1 VSKAKAAEIMAEV
14 RTRTRSEVGSMVE
27 LARIS
32 PLLRALMMAW
42 SLWIRTMISVR
53 AWALR
58 TTTASS

>member
-1 VSKAKAAEIMAEV
+1 
-14 RTRTRSEVGSMVE
+14 MVE